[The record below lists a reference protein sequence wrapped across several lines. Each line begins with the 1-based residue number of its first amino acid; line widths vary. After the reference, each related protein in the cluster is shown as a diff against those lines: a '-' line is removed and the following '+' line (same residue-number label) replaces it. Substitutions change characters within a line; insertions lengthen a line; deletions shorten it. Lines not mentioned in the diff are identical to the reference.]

1 MAFTHEPVLYTRPGC
16 HLCDQ
21 VVVMLRAMEAGF
33 TPVDIENDEELER
46 KYGLQIPVLRLPE
59 TVGENGDAAADTKY
73 IPHTRRRQG
82 RTRIETE
89 QLAADG

>member
-1 MAFTHEPVLYTRPGC
+1 MDFIHEPVLYTRPGC

-21 VVVMLRAMEAGF
+21 VVAMLHAMEAGF

-59 TVGENGDAAADTKY
+59 T
-73 IPHTRRRQG
+73 G
-82 RTRIETE
+82 RELYFPFDQERLMQFLE
-89 QLAADG
+89 GKS